1 MVTAHEQKPTERA
14 DLRDALIAAADRLM
28 RERGARGLTT
38 REIAREAG
46 CSDGALYVH
55 FQDKAHLLAAVCE
68 RWIPDLAAAVGSLIE
83 RVGVATVQENLEAI
97 AAVALRTFREAVSST
112 FAIGGDPELL
122 TYHQAA
128 LKAAGRGPRRGIESI
143 AAYLAAEQRLGR
155 VRSDA
160 DAVMAANLVLGSCWQ
175 RAAMG
180 YYFGEDLLPIDD
192 AAYAAGLAAA
202 VTRGLEPGGSA

>member
-1 MVTAHEQKPTERA
+1 MATAHEQRPTDRP
-14 DLRDALIAAADRLM
+14 DLRDALLAAADRLM

-68 RWIPDLAAAVGSLIE
+68 RWIPDLASAVGSLIE
-83 RVGVATVQENLEAI
+83 RVGVATVQENLEEI
-97 AAVALRTFREAVSST
+97 AAVALRTFNEMVPAI

-122 TYHQAA
+122 TYQQAA
-128 LKAAGRGPRRGIESI
+128 LRAAGRGPRRGVESI

-155 VRSDA
+155 VRADA

-180 YYFGEDLLPIDD
+180 YYFGENLLPIDD
-192 AAYAAGLAAA
+192 AAYAGGLAAA